1 MLKHANVRYIFVF
14 DPPLRGEPSS
24 FLSVLI
30 LSTQS
35 LNILTSVIIK
45 TTNC

>member
-1 MLKHANVRYIFVF
+1 MLKHANARYIFVF
-14 DPPLRGEPSS
+14 DPPLRGEPS

-35 LNILTSVIIK
+35 LNILTSARSHHQ
-45 TTNC
+45 NP